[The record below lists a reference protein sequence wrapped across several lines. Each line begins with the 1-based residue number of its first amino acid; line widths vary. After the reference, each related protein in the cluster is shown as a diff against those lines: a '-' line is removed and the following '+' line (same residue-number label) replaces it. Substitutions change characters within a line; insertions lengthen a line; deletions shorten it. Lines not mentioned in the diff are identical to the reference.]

1 MKKSIITT
9 TAAMIASFAMAAAVI
24 AAPMQPLTGRGDTTT
39 KECTVIS
46 VAYTEGGLI
55 LNLADSNGNLYQ
67 YTEVENFYFDS
78 PISCVAT
85 ITDGN
90 ITAVDFE

>member
-1 MKKSIITT
+1 MKRTILTT
-9 TAAMIASFAMAAAVI
+9 TVTMIASFAMAAAAI
-24 AAPMQPLTGRGDTTT
+24 AAPMQPLTTT

-46 VAYTEGGLI
+46 VGFYEGDLI
-55 LNLADSNGNLYQ
+55 LNLADTEGNLYQ
-67 YTEVENFYFDS
+67 YKEAENFYFDS
-78 PISCVAT
+78 PVPCTVT